1 MNKKYLIFVIVF
13 FVVIWSVHVVPYLL
27 IAKKFNL
34 NRESLGAETWLEV
47 EKNETVKICLDS
59 KVKIWET
66 SLNTEILN
74 DSCLKFQ
81 VPELNGINTINIKFP
96 DSDSAY
102 KINLAVGMKYL
113 NFKDEETLY
122 GNDAYQMIPYE
133 EKIVYVTGSYLV
145 DKYPVTNCD
154 FLQLLWD
161 EIPLNSPQI
170 DTMENDF
177 TKFWVQKKESRKNN
191 EKCITHDSAA
201 STIPLY
207 LAMKYANIRSVR
219 DGLKPYYIFSNTS
232 NKFVQIDRKAR
243 SVNRNG
249 VEEVPEHHYF
259 IVYHDF
265 IEHENNLI
273 EVYDNSSS
281 DGYRLPY
288 YDEWVM
294 LARAGD
300 KKNNVPWGNSTSFNE
315 ISKYAKF
322 EDKVSCSDL
331 KDLGLLQKII
341 SFFHWCKNDYE
352 SGPVGKLLPNGFG
365 LYDMFGLVE
374 EQVLFEKHNY
384 SRDNYNVFF
393 IIEPKE
399 EKKRNP
405 LRCIDDCPACLKGG
419 IHRSDLERIDYSF
432 ISNDYFPKYS
442 GGFRLIRNIGNNA
455 KWTEVKSNSQE

>member
-1 MNKKYLIFVIVF
+1 MKKKLCL
-13 FVVIWSVHVVPYLL
+13 VVIWFALIVCSLFCTSCTESVRY
-27 IAKKFNL
+27 ITL
-34 NRESLGAETWLEV
+34 NRSSLNAETWLEV
-47 EKNETVKICLDS
+47 EKNETVKICVDA
-59 KVKIWET
+59 KVRTWET

-96 DSDSAY
+96 DSDSSY

-122 GNDAYQMIPYE
+122 GNDVYQMIPYE
-133 EKIVYVTGSYLV
+133 EKIIYVTGSYLV

-161 EIPLNSPQI
+161 EIPPNSPKI

-177 TKFWVQKKESRKNN
+177 IKFWVQKKESRKNN

-207 LAMKYANIRSVR
+207 LAMKYANIRSLR
-219 DGLKPYYIFSNTS
+219 EGLKPYYIFSNTHS
-232 NKFVQIDRKAR
+232 ESVRIDRMKQ
-243 SVNRNG
+243 VNQNG
-249 VEEVPEHHYF
+249 KKEVPNHHYF
-259 IVYHDF
+259 IAYKDF
-265 IEHENNLI
+265 IEHENKLI
-273 EVYDNSSS
+273 EVSVDSSS

-300 KKNNVPWGNSTSFNE
+300 KKNNAPWGNSTSFNE

-331 KDLGLLQKII
+331 NDSGPLYSII
-341 SFFHWCKNDYE
+341 SFFHWCKNDFE

-365 LYDMFGLVE
+365 LYDIFGLVE

-393 IIEPKE
+393 TIEPKE

-455 KWTEVKSNSQE
+455 KWTEVKSN

>member
-1 MNKKYLIFVIVF
+1 MRKNLRL
-13 FVVIWSVHVVPYLL
+13 VVICFAL
-27 IAKKFNL
+27 IVC
-34 NRESLGAETWLEV
+34 SLFCTSCSDDLKNIDLKRDSLSSETWLEV
-47 EKNETVKICLDS
+47 EKNDSLNICIDS
-59 KVKIWET
+59 KVRTWET

-96 DSDSAY
+96 DSDSSY

-122 GNDAYQMIPYE
+122 GNDDYQMNPYE
-133 EKIVYVTGSYLV
+133 EKIVYVSGSYLV
-145 DKYPVTNCD
+145 DKYPVTNCE
-154 FLQLLWD
+154 FLQLLWN
-161 EIPLNSPQI
+161 EIPQKSSKI
-170 DTMENDF
+170 DSMKNDF
-177 TKFWVQKKESRKNN
+177 INFWVNRKESGTRN
-191 EKCITHDSAA
+191 EKCIAHDSAA
-201 STIPLY
+201 SSIPLY

-219 DGLKPYYIFSNTS
+219 EGLKPYYIFSNTRS
-232 NKFVQIDRKAR
+232 KYVRIDGRAM
-243 SVNRNG
+243 SVNRNN
-249 VEEVPEHHYF
+249 VEKVPEHHYF
-259 IVYHDF
+259 IPYHDF
-265 IEHENNLI
+265 KEHVNNII
-273 EVYDNSSS
+273 EVNDDSSS

-294 LARAGD
+294 LARGGN
-300 KKNNVPWGNSTSFNE
+300 KNNTPWKDSASFKE

-322 EDKVSCSDL
+322 DDKIKCSDL
-331 KDLGLLQKII
+331 DESDFFDKIK
-341 SFFHWCKNDYE
+341 SYFHWCKNDYE

-393 IIEPKE
+393 TIEPKE

-419 IHRSDLERIDYSF
+419 IRRSDLESISYDY
-432 ISNDYFPKYS
+432 ISNDYFPKYA
-442 GGFRLIRNIGNNA
+442 GGFRLIRNIGNNV
-455 KWTEVKSNSQE
+455 KWSEVKSK

>member
-1 MNKKYLIFVIVF
+1 M
-13 FVVIWSVHVVPYLL
+13 L

-47 EKNETVKICLDS
+47 EKNETVKICIDS
-59 KVKIWET
+59 KVRTWET
-66 SLNTEILN
+66 SLDTEILN
-74 DSCLKFQ
+74 DSCLKIQ
-81 VPELNGINTINIKFP
+81 VPKLTGINTINVKFS
-96 DSDSAY
+96 DSDSFY

-161 EIPLNSPQI
+161 EIPPNSPKI
-170 DTMENDF
+170 DSMENDF
-177 TKFWVQKKESRKNN
+177 IKFWVHKKESKNHN
-191 EKCITHDSAA
+191 EQCIAHDSAVN
-201 STIPLY
+201 SIPLY

-219 DGLKPYYIFSNTS
+219 DGLKPYYIFSSTRS
-232 NKFVQIDRKAR
+232 KYIRIDRVKH
-243 SVNRNG
+243 VNQNG
-249 VEEVPEHHYF
+249 KKEAPNHRYF
-259 IVYHDF
+259 IAYEDF
-265 IEHENNLI
+265 IEHENKLV
-273 EVYDNSSS
+273 EVSVDSSS

-300 KKNNVPWGNSTSFNE
+300 KKNNAPWGNSTSFNE

-322 EDKVSCSDL
+322 EDKVNCSDL
-331 KDLGLLQKII
+331 KNLGPLHKMI

-352 SGPVGKLLPNGFG
+352 SGPVGELLPNGFG

-374 EQVLFEKHNY
+374 EQVLFEKHNFL
-384 SRDNYNVFF
+384 RDDA
-393 IIEPKE
+393 IILVDNRVLLAERE
-399 EKKRNP
+399 RNP
-405 LRCIDDCPACLKGG
+405 SRCIDDCPACLKGG
-419 IHRSDLERIDYSF
+419 IHRSDLERINYGY
-432 ISNDYFPKYS
+432 ISNDYFPKYA

-455 KWTEVKSNSQE
+455 KWSEVKFDSQE

>member
-1 MNKKYLIFVIVF
+1 
-13 FVVIWSVHVVPYLL
+13 
-27 IAKKFNL
+27 
-34 NRESLGAETWLEV
+34 
-47 EKNETVKICLDS
+47 
-59 KVKIWET
+59 
-66 SLNTEILN
+66 
-74 DSCLKFQ
+74 
-81 VPELNGINTINIKFP
+81 
-96 DSDSAY
+96 
-102 KINLAVGMKYL
+102 MKYL
-113 NFKDEETLY
+113 NFKNEETLY
-122 GNDAYQMIPYE
+122 GNDAYQMIPFE
-133 EKIVYVTGSYLV
+133 EKNVYVTGSYLV

-219 DGLKPYYIFSNTS
+219 NGLKPYYIFSNTS

-259 IVYHDF
+259 IAYKDF
-265 IEHENNLI
+265 IEHENKLI
-273 EVYDNSSS
+273 EVSVDSSS

-294 LARAGD
+294 LARGGD
-300 KKNNVPWGNSTSFNE
+300 KNNTPWNESASFKE

-322 EDKVSCSDL
+322 EDKVNCFDL

-365 LYDMFGLVE
+365 LYDIFGLVE

-393 IIEPKE
+393 TIEPKE

-405 LRCIDDCPACLKGG
+405 FRCIDDCPACLKGG
-419 IHRSDLERIDYSF
+419 IHRSDLERINYGY
-432 ISNDYFPKYS
+432 ISNDYFPKYA

-455 KWTEVKSNSQE
+455 KWTEVKSESK

>member
-1 MNKKYLIFVIVF
+1 MKRFLYLGVICI
-13 FVVIWSVHVVPYLL
+13 VISVILL
-27 IAKKFNL
+27 FYAFHTNNARNIAL
-34 NRESLGAETWLEV
+34 SRDSLSSETWLEV

-66 SLNTEILN
+66 KLDTEILN
-74 DSCLKFQ
+74 DSCLKIQ
-81 VPELNGINTINIKFP
+81 IPTLVGVNPINVKYP
-96 DSDSAY
+96 DSDSSH
-102 KINLAVGMKYL
+102 KINLTVGMKYL

-122 GNDAYQMIPYE
+122 GNDDYQMNPYE

-170 DTMENDF
+170 DTMESDF

-249 VEEVPEHHYF
+249 IEEVPEHHYF

-352 SGPVGKLLPNGFG
+352 SGPVGELLPNGFG

-374 EQVLFEKHNY
+374 EQVLFEKHNVL
-384 SRDNYNVFF
+384 RDNAILMVDPRS
-393 IIEPKE
+393 IAERE
-399 EKKRNP
+399 RNP
-405 LRCIDDCPACLKGG
+405 FRCINNCPACLKGG
-419 IHRSDLERIDYSF
+419 IHRSDLKRINYGY

-442 GGFRLIRNIGNNA
+442 GGFRLVRNIGNNA
-455 KWTEVKSNSQE
+455 KWSDAKTNAE

>member
-34 NRESLGAETWLEV
+34 NRESLGAEIWLEV
-47 EKNETVKICLDS
+47 EKNETVKICVDA
-59 KVKIWET
+59 KVCTWET

-96 DSDSAY
+96 DSDSSY

-133 EKIVYVTGSYLV
+133 EKIIYVTGSYLV

-207 LAMKYANIRSVR
+207 LAMKYANIRSLR
-219 DGLKPYYIFSNTS
+219 EGLKPYYIFSNTHS
-232 NKFVQIDRKAR
+232 ESVRIDRMKQ
-243 SVNRNG
+243 VNQNG
-249 VEEVPEHHYF
+249 KKEVPNHHYF
-259 IVYHDF
+259 IAYKDF
-265 IEHENNLI
+265 IEHENKLI
-273 EVYDNSSS
+273 EVSVDSSS

-300 KKNNVPWGNSTSFNE
+300 KKNNAPWGNSTSFNE

-322 EDKVSCSDL
+322 EDKVNCFDL

-374 EQVLFEKHNY
+374 EQVLFEKHNVL
-384 SRDNYNVFF
+384 RDNAILMVDPRS
-393 IIEPKE
+393 IAERE
-399 EKKRNP
+399 RNP
-405 LRCIDDCPACLKGG
+405 FRCIDDCPACLKGG
-419 IHRSDLERIDYSF
+419 IHRSDLERINYGY

-455 KWTEVKSNSQE
+455 KWTEVKSK

>member
-1 MNKKYLIFVIVF
+1 MKKNLRL
-13 FVVIWSVHVVPYLL
+13 VVIWFALIVCSLFCSSCTESVRY
-27 IAKKFNL
+27 IALKRSSL
-34 NRESLGAETWLEV
+34 NAETWLEV
-47 EKNETVKICLDS
+47 EKNETVKICVDA
-59 KVKIWET
+59 KVRTWET
-66 SLNTEILN
+66 SLDTEILN

-96 DSDSAY
+96 DSDSVY
-102 KINLAVGMKYL
+102 KINLAAGMKYL
-113 NFKDEETLY
+113 NFKNEETLY
-122 GNDAYQMIPYE
+122 GNDDYQMNPYE

-219 DGLKPYYIFSNTS
+219 DGLKPYYIFSSTRS
-232 NKFVQIDRKAR
+232 KYIRIDRMKQ
-243 SVNRNG
+243 VNQNG
-249 VEEVPEHHYF
+249 KKEAPNHHYF
-259 IVYHDF
+259 IAYHDF
-265 IEHENNLI
+265 IEHENRLI
-273 EVYDNSSS
+273 EVSVDSSS

-300 KKNNVPWGNSTSFNE
+300 KKNNAPWGNSTSFKE

-331 KDLGLLQKII
+331 NDSGPLYSII
-341 SFFHWCKNDYE
+341 SFFHLCKNDYE
-352 SGPVGKLLPNGFG
+352 SGPVGELLPNGFG
-365 LYDMFGLVE
+365 LYDIFGLVE
-374 EQVLFEKHNY
+374 EQVLFEKHNVL
-384 SRDNYNVFF
+384 RDNAILMVDPRS
-393 IIEPKE
+393 IAERE
-399 EKKRNP
+399 RNP
-405 LRCIDDCPACLKGG
+405 FRCIDDCPACLKGG
-419 IHRSDLERIDYSF
+419 IHRSDLERINYGY
-432 ISNDYFPKYS
+432 ISNDYYPKYA

-455 KWTEVKSNSQE
+455 KWTEVETVDEK